1 MGLFE
6 KAALPALALEREH
19 LRLTAKGFEID
30 REWSV
35 DEFLSL
41 QARIEEMRS
50 HGYYQNVVISDRTGK
65 TLQTPGTHLTSAVMP
80 VLERFGFPR
89 SLPGQTVLDIGC
101 NAGFYAVSAW
111 LRGAIRVV
119 GFDHQP
125 HYIGQALLV
134 RDILGL
140 TAADVDFR
148 VADGHGLSPESEKFD
163 FVINTGVVYHLQN
176 PMDFLGRVSGVT
188 RHTMYLESEMLTDPR
203 FTEYAWFIE
212 GEYGRDN
219 SNWWIYGPK
228 CLERMARAA
237 GFEDVQFA
245 GFIWTPPPGTKQPEG
260 MLRQGRGVV
269 ICRKGAPSGT

>member
-1 MGLFE
+1 MARLYNLF
-6 KAALPALALEREH
+6 KKTASPVPALKREH

-35 DEFLSL
+35 DEFRSL

-50 HGYYQNVVISDRTGK
+50 HGYYQNIVISDRTGK
-65 TLQTPGTHLTSAVMP
+65 TLQTPGTHMTSAVMP
-80 VLERFGFPR
+80 ILETFGFPR
-89 SLPGQTVLDIGC
+89 SLTGQTVLDIGC
-101 NAGFYAVSAW
+101 NAGFYAVSSW
-111 LRGAIRVV
+111 LRGANRVV
-119 GFDHQP
+119 GLDHQP
-125 HYIGQALLV
+125 HYINQALLV

-140 TAADVDFR
+140 KESDIDFH
-148 VADGHGLSPESEKFD
+148 VADGHGLSPESERFD

-176 PMDFLGRVSGVT
+176 PMDLLGKLSGIT
-188 RHTMYLESEMLTDPR
+188 RQTMYLESEMLTDPK

-212 GEYGRDN
+212 GEYGRDI

-245 GFIWTPPPGTKQPEG
+245 GFIWRPAPGTKTPEG
-260 MLRQGRGVV
+260 TLRQGRGVV
-269 ICRKGAPSGT
+269 ICRN